1 MSVGFQ
7 VMFRDKTR
15 RRGVSLLELL
25 VVITLLGIMA
35 SVAAMRFGR
44 SLLSEFGAHAEARQ
58 LSLALLACQ
67 RAAVKTGDDHVL
79 RLKRM
84 DGGRA
89 LSYQILHNNAG
100 TLQLVDGPRSFP
112 AMGPFAVHTAT
123 CDSILKAPRGAY
135 QIQLRGQPRRWQI
148 DVVPVTGSIRVTDT
162 S

>member
-1 MSVGFQ
+1 M
-7 VMFRDKTR
+7 
-15 RRGVSLLELL
+15 LELL

-79 RLKRM
+79 RFAL

-89 LSYQILHNNAG
+89 LSYQILRDNAG
-100 TLQLVDGPRSFP
+100 TLQVVDGPLGLSSDVTVTVSHGDMRFDFEG
-112 AMGPFAVHTAT
+112 AAQ
-123 CDSILKAPRGAY
+123 DAY
-135 QIQLRGQPRRWQI
+135 QIQLLGQQRRWQI
-148 DVVPVTGSIRVTDT
+148 DVVPVTGSIRVTDAT
-162 S
+162 